1 MLVLSELSSWKHFF
15 EKINSEYETVIKKR
29 QALSNLYSSGK
40 ISQSTFE
47 LFDKEMEEALAEIE
61 RQRNVMLEKMTVKV
75 GEIEEQIKILERLLA
90 NYEIQ
95 HVGGEISEED
105 YQRETTVISIGLEN
119 ARKEL
124 NAIKETMD
132 KMAVFPKNAEA
143 LVEETLTVKPENVAE
158 TSLGNVEAETVE
170 VTAEVAPQTENASET
185 PIVEA
190 KTEGENLGN

>member
-1 MLVLSELSSWKHFF
+1 MLVLSELSSWTHSF

-47 LFDKEMEEALAEIE
+47 LFNKEMKEALAEIE
-61 RQRNVMLEKMTVKV
+61 RQKKVLLEKMTVKV

-105 YQRETTVISIGLEN
+105 YQREITVISAGLEN

-124 NAIKETMD
+124 NVIRETMD
-132 KMAVFPKNAEA
+132 KLAGFPKNAEA
-143 LVEETLTVKPENVAE
+143 FVEEQLTVKPETVAE
-158 TSLGNVEAETVE
+158 ASLGSVEAETVE
-170 VTAEVAPQTENASET
+170 VKAEVSSQAGT
-185 PIVEA
+185 PMVEA
-190 KTEGENLGN
+190 KTEGENVGN